1 MYQINYEDDLI
12 TYNNIDDALLDLNK
26 VLSNTENKN
35 IIEFS
40 VLTDLNTIKFSK
52 PLIYCTELTKLSTNC
67 CDSQLLIEK
76 HAIQT
81 KH

>member
-40 VLTDLNTIKFSK
+40 VLTDLNTIKFSNNQS
-52 PLIYCTELTKLSTNC
+52 INEFF
-67 CDSQLLIEK
+67 IRV
-76 HAIQT
+76 
-81 KH
+81 